1 MGSFHSSQESEL
13 KDLISC
19 ESIEESDSDLLFDF
33 NDFGNSSSQ
42 QPDGFSEKLTSCV
55 ENCLEGRLKNLKT
68 LNLICAGITGA
79 GKSTLINNLF
89 RDNLAQEGFGKSI
102 TEQIKRYNKP
112 GLKLNIYDTPG
123 LELTEIKQK
132 ELLKG
137 IAKIHNTKDISEM
150 LHCMLYCVKSES
162 QRFQEAEKE
171 FIIKFTNQADLKKI
185 PIIIVITQTIDTR
198 TSNRLKEYIESL
210 NLNVVGV
217 VPVLAKRREL
227 SVDDNTIEKKAFGLE
242 ELIGIVQDNL
252 PERLQ
257 ETLNNVEKASLKHKR
272 NCSIGAIAGAV
283 TASAVVGANPVP
295 LLDIV
300 LLIPIEIG
308 MLAGITVAYG
318 IKVSSSRIQLILS
331 FTFYNGA
338 ASILGRTAV
347 VDSIKCAPGIGS
359 LIGGVISGSSA
370 AFLTAAIGA
379 TYTSLLD
386 YIIKENIDINSLD
399 PDELKDIVQPIFKEK
414 MGND

>member
-1 MGSFHSSQESEL
+1 MTFFSIFQDPIIFSEKSFLDVSYHFIFIPGIAMGSFHSSQESEL

-150 LHCMLYCVKSES
+150 LHCMLYCV
-162 QRFQEAEKE
+162 
-171 FIIKFTNQADLKKI
+171 
-185 PIIIVITQTIDTR
+185 
-198 TSNRLKEYIESL
+198 
-210 NLNVVGV
+210 
-217 VPVLAKRREL
+217 
-227 SVDDNTIEKKAFGLE
+227 
-242 ELIGIVQDNL
+242 
-252 PERLQ
+252 
-257 ETLNNVEKASLKHKR
+257 
-272 NCSIGAIAGAV
+272 
-283 TASAVVGANPVP
+283 
-295 LLDIV
+295 
-300 LLIPIEIG
+300 
-308 MLAGITVAYG
+308 
-318 IKVSSSRIQLILS
+318 
-331 FTFYNGA
+331 
-338 ASILGRTAV
+338 
-347 VDSIKCAPGIGS
+347 
-359 LIGGVISGSSA
+359 
-370 AFLTAAIGA
+370 
-379 TYTSLLD
+379 
-386 YIIKENIDINSLD
+386 
-399 PDELKDIVQPIFKEK
+399 
-414 MGND
+414 